1 MSYAATIFNV
11 MIASPGDVPLERQ
24 LAREVIHEWNAIHS
38 PSRNMVLM
46 PIGWESHSYPSME
59 DSPQGVLNKQI
70 LEEAD
75 LLVAIFWTRIG
86 TPTNEAVSGSVE
98 EIERHVKAGK
108 PAMVYFSS
116 APVILDSVDL
126 PQYERLKAFREQ
138 LKTRGLHET
147 YDSPGNF
154 ADKFRRQLATR
165 VNKDTYFGIQAET
178 GVANVIANVVDAA
191 RSKIPQMSE
200 EAKELLVEASRDRGG
215 HIMHARFIG
224 GEEVQTNG
232 KQFVK
237 DGDARSRATWV
248 SALEELVTLGLIRDL
263 GWKGEV
269 YQVTREGYD
278 VAELLSSP

>member
-11 MIASPGDVPLERQ
+11 MIASPGDVPVERQ
-24 LAREVIHEWNAIHS
+24 LARDVIHEWNAIHS
-38 PSRNMVLM
+38 PSRNMALM

-59 DSPQGVLNKQI
+59 NGPQGVLNKQI

-98 EIERHVKAGK
+98 EIEKHVKAGK
-108 PAMVYFSS
+108 PAMIYFSS
-116 APVILDSVDL
+116 APVVLDSVDL
-126 PQYERLKAFREQ
+126 RQYERLKAFREQ
-138 LKTRGLHET
+138 LKTRGLYET
-147 YDSPGNF
+147 YESPGNF

-165 VNKDTYFGIQAET
+165 VNKDPFFGVQ
-178 GVANVIANVVDAA
+178 GGPDVANVIAEVVDTA
-191 RSKIPQMSE
+191 RSKISYMSE
-200 EAKELLVEASRDRGG
+200 EAKNLLVEASRDRGG
-215 HIMHARFIG
+215 HILHARFIG

-237 DGDARSRATWV
+237 DGDARSRAIWV
-248 SALEELVTLGLIRDL
+248 SALEELSTLGLIRDL

-278 VAELLSSP
+278 VAELLSG